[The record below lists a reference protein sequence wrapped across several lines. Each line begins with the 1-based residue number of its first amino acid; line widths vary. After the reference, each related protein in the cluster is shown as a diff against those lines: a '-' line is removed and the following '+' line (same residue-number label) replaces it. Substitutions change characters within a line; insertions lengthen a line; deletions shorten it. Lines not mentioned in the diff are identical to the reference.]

1 MGCLFWKG
9 VEKKAH
15 PNGLRPKER
24 KEDEPTQKRF
34 EEEGGER
41 MSYAHPVTHSLPFRY
56 MAFFFF
62 FLKPRPKKP
71 HFWVIFRVLL
81 GSEGV
86 F

>member
-41 MSYAHPVTHSLPFRY
+41 MS
-56 MAFFFF
+56 
-62 FLKPRPKKP
+62 
-71 HFWVIFRVLL
+71 
-81 GSEGV
+81 
-86 F
+86 